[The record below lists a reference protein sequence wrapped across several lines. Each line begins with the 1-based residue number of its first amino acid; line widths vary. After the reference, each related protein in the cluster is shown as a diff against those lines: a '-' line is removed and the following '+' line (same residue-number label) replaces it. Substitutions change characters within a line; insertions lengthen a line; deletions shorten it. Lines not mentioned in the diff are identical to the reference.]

1 MGVLLKAKEKA
12 NKELALIEEFYHLIN
27 MGKVSTISYLD
38 NESQIRLSTTEDGAI
53 TIKVKDN
60 V

>member
-12 NKELALIEEFYHLIN
+12 NKELALIEEFYRLIN

-38 NESQIRLSTTEDGAI
+38 NESQIRLSITEDGAI